1 MRYFEPSGLGILL
14 YCKLVTHSTG
24 LLHQGSLVAHP
35 TPQLQ
40 EAFDLLSELI
50 GEAPR
55 NKP

>member
-1 MRYFEPSGLGILL
+1 MRCFGPSGLGSLL
-14 YCKLVTHSTG
+14 YCELVTHSTG

-40 EAFDLLSELI
+40 EVFGLLSELI